1 MTSPVTATDP
11 ALVPDPNETSEAGTP
26 GASAAPGRREQ
37 NKLDTRRAIAASAL
51 DLARAHG
58 LGNFTVD
65 QVAAEAGVSRRTF
78 FNYFHSAEEALTT
91 STDAFLELAAAEFMA
106 RPAEEPL
113 LDAMIAA
120 LAAISKTDN
129 LGVCGELFRMAEGS
143 PELMRSQLHSWE
155 RAEARI
161 REAVDERMGGN
172 LDPLYL
178 LALVGAV
185 LSCVKAAMQVWA
197 ASANESLS
205 DSADD
210 LEEQIV
216 GALSMLR
223 DGFSNPV

>member
-1 MTSPVTATDP
+1 MNDSIVSIDAAP
-11 ALVPDPNETSEAGTP
+11 LLETVDVV
-26 GASAAPGRREQ
+26 AAPGRREQ
-37 NKLDTRRAIAASAL
+37 NKLDTRRAIAAAAL
-51 DLARAHG
+51 DLARTRG
-58 LGNFTVD
+58 VGNFTVD

-91 STDAFLELAAAEFMA
+91 STDALLELAAAEFMA
-106 RPAEEPL
+106 RPAGEPL

-120 LAAISKTDN
+120 LAAIAQTDN
-129 LGVCGELFRMAEGS
+129 LSVCGELFRMAEGS
-143 PELMRSQLHSWE
+143 PELMRSQLHAWE

-161 REAVDERMGGN
+161 GQAVSERMGGD

-197 ASANESLS
+197 AAAENPQDGSA
-205 DSADD
+205 AD
-210 LEEQIV
+210 LEDQIV

-223 DGFSNPV
+223 DGFNNPN